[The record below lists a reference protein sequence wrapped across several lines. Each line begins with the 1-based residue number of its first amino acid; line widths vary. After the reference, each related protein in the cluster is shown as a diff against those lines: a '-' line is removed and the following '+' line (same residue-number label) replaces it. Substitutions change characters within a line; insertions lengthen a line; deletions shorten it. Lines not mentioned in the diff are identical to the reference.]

1 MKNSSADWRHD
12 EIFVFNFFPTD
23 TTKRHLPLEDRIL
36 EKLQMFHETLGEDFK
51 YLSESEDVSP
61 KNLFDTLNAN
71 LGSEDEEINPEP
83 EYLKIIREMRDNDK
97 FLFEKIKRLPK
108 KALTGKLSDKVE
120 TESTLTFARNGALKT
135 FFVSDASKTEQLS
148 FLDAIEFLYCE
159 PSEKPIPIGEK
170 CFEQYEANC
179 DEFKI
184 LLEENEYDVLKP
196 KRTPTNV
203 RNVVF
208 TLKALARIP
217 DFTDDQE
224 EVIRRER
231 SRSVQRNFVKALI
244 EDEIGIDGAIVAFY
258 SDTAPEKWR
267 LSFVRLDHEFVAGKG
282 GKVTITPA
290 KRYSYLVGENE
301 PCTTAYQQLFPI
313 FENDSSGVT
322 LDDLEEAFSVERVT
336 KEFFDKYAEKFYQ
349 VKNYLE
355 NNPEFKTESQA
366 HGFTAEQF
374 AKKLLGQIIFLYFLQ
389 KKGWLGVERNSAWGT
404 GSPNFM
410 RKIFQDNER
419 TGKNFFDEVLEPLFY
434 TALNVDRS
442 RQNDLYPHLNLRI
455 PFLNGGLFD
464 ELDNYDW
471 QKNNFS
477 IPNEFFS
484 NVTEKGRDADG
495 ILDIFDR
502 YNFTINEDEP
512 TEREVAI
519 DPEMLGKVF
528 ENLLDS
534 GTRKSK
540 GAFYTPREIVHYMCR
555 ETLISYLVEKSKIS
569 EDAIRNFILYGDY
582 FKDADIANFA
592 ENRDLQISD
601 EFFSPAKNIH
611 RLAELDKFLQ
621 EVKVADLAVGS
632 GAFPLGMLNEI
643 TKAREVLTA
652 YLNLGR
658 AKKLERSLY
667 DLKLETIKN
676 SIFAC
681 DIEPSAV
688 DIAKLRLW
696 LTIVIDDEP
705 TADKNSF
712 KPKPLPN
719 LDCNIICG
727 NSLIDE
733 FEGVPL
739 IKHSKTLNNMAEGER
754 QISLLQG
761 EIDSRIAELIR
772 VQKNLFHESD
782 HDRKEEY
789 RRYIR
794 DIYDGIILEQLV
806 GKPALK
812 KKYKLAAQKKSL
824 PFILWQLYF
833 PTVFRD
839 NGGFDIIVGNSPYVD
854 SEEMTRTMPKLRDLY
869 SKKFK
874 SAKGNW
880 DLYVLFIERGLELTQ
895 KVGHLSMIVP
905 NKLISAPY
913 AESIRKI
920 LSKNQIQE
928 FRDYSNVNVFKSA
941 SVYPIVFNLK
951 KTIDK
956 NSVIMRVMKSILEI
970 ESENLIGEKVFYSDI
985 DWNKYFDSDVFTLS
999 IMQKMNKFD
1008 SLETIAK
1015 VNGAAT
1021 VGEAYLIKDFLHDAV
1036 DDEGNTL
1043 KFINTGGIDKYKSF
1057 HGVKTIK
1064 YLKNNYSC
1072 PVVSIS
1078 DLRNV
1083 SKRRL
1088 NESLNE
1094 KIIIGG
1100 MNKVLECFYD
1110 SGEYLAGKSTTIV
1123 HGNPHLK
1130 LITAIL
1136 NSKLMSFYYRK
1147 MFGSMSLAGGF
1158 YRIGV
1163 PQMKILPIAI
1173 PQNPTKIKDIEA
1185 KVDELQSLYLTETEE
1200 SREKEIF
1207 AEIDEEIY
1215 KIYGLNAAEIEYLK
1229 NFELEIRMSG
1239 LED

>member
-1 MKNSSADWRHD
+1 M
-12 EIFVFNFFPTD
+12 
-23 TTKRHLPLEDRIL
+23 
-36 EKLQMFHETLGEDFK
+36 
-51 YLSESEDVSP
+51 
-61 KNLFDTLNAN
+61 
-71 LGSEDEEINPEP
+71 
-83 EYLKIIREMRDNDK
+83 IR
-97 FLFEKIKRLPK
+97 L
-108 KALTGKLSDKVE
+108 
-120 TESTLTFARNGALKT
+120 
-135 FFVSDASKTEQLS
+135 
-148 FLDAIEFLYCE
+148 
-159 PSEKPIPIGEK
+159 
-170 CFEQYEANC
+170 
-179 DEFKI
+179 
-184 LLEENEYDVLKP
+184 
-196 KRTPTNV
+196 
-203 RNVVF
+203 
-208 TLKALARIP
+208 TLKQQIFEEVLQSAYSIEKFVRFSREF
-217 DFTDDQE
+217 FTDLRIASTRPQKPSQNFSEHIKEFYSLGRQDDIAVLAVNLQRNKS
-224 EVIRRER
+224 VER
-231 SRSVQRNFVKALI
+231 ARSVQRNFVKALI
-244 EDEIGIDGAIVAFY
+244 EDDIAVDGAMVAFY
-258 SDTAPEKWR
+258 SDSVPEKWR
-267 LSFVRLDHEFVAGKG
+267 LSFVRLDHEFVASKG
-282 GKVTITPA
+282 GKVKITPA

-313 FENDSSGVT
+313 FADDSSAVT

-349 VKNYLE
+349 VKEYLE
-355 NNPEFKTESQA
+355 SNLEFKTESET

-389 KKGWLGVERNSAWGT
+389 KKGWLGVERNSTWGT

-410 RKIFQDNER
+410 RKIFQDNES
-419 TGKNFFDEVLEPLFY
+419 TGKNFFNEVLEPLFY

-442 RQNDLYPHLNLRI
+442 RINDLYPRLNLRI
-455 PFLNGGLFD
+455 PFLNGGLFE

-484 NVTEKGRDADG
+484 NVVEKGRDADG

-592 ENRDLQISD
+592 ENRNLQISD
-601 EFFSPAKNIH
+601 EIFSPAKNIN

-643 TKAREVLTA
+643 TKAREVLTT

-658 AKKLERSLY
+658 AEKIERSLY
-667 DLKLETIKN
+667 DLKLDTIKN

-696 LTIVIDDEP
+696 LTLVIDDEP
-705 TADKNSF
+705 TADKDSF

-733 FEGVPL
+733 FDGVQL

-812 KKYKLAAQKKSL
+812 KKYKLAAQQKSL

-839 NGGFDIIVGNSPYVD
+839 NGGFDIIVGNPPYIG
-854 SEEMTRTMPKLRDLY
+854 EEGHKELFRAVAETAFGGKYYIGKMDFWYFFVSKAIELLKNNGLLSFIAPNNWMTTAGGKNMRSHIATETTIKNFITFNNVMIFENAAQQTMIFLIQKKIRNNTY
-869 SKKFK
+869 SLDYKAIGNK
-874 SAKGNW
+874 SLNSQTLNDFLNSDKIG
-880 DLYVLFIERGLELTQ
+880 
-895 KVGHLSMIVP
+895 
-905 NKLISAPY
+905 
-913 AESIRKI
+913 ES
-920 LSKNQIQE
+920 
-928 FRDYSNVNVFKSA
+928 YTVN
-941 SVYPIVFNLK
+941 YNPIVN
-951 KTIDK
+951 KT
-956 NSVIMRVMKSILEI
+956 
-970 ESENLIGEKVFYSDI
+970 GCTF
-985 DWNKYFDSDVFTLS
+985 
-999 IMQKMNKFD
+999 Q
-1008 SLETIAK
+1008 
-1015 VNGAAT
+1015 
-1021 VGEAYLIKDFLHDAV
+1021 FLHDNASV
-1036 DDEGNTL
+1036 IL
-1043 KFINTGGIDKYKSF
+1043 
-1057 HGVKTIK
+1057 
-1064 YLKNNYSC
+1064 
-1072 PVVSIS
+1072 
-1078 DLRNV
+1078 
-1083 SKRRL
+1083 
-1088 NESLNE
+1088 E
-1094 KIIIGG
+1094 KIASGG
-1100 MNKVLECFYD
+1100 KIFLANDEVLN
-1110 SGEYLAGKSTTIV
+1110 GI
-1123 HGNPHLK
+1123 HPHHATVTK
-1130 LITAIL
+1130 
-1136 NSKLMSFYYRK
+1136 K
-1147 MFGSMSLAGGF
+1147 ML
-1158 YRIGV
+1158 
-1163 PQMKILPIAI
+1163 KILPTGSRIGDGIFILDSSEIKSLKLSDKESQLLKPYYDSKNVDRYYFNPETNRFIIYTTSQFKNPKSMTPYPALKKHLDYYSSVITSDNRPYGLHRARQIRFFENPKIVSLRKCVVPTFAYIDKPSYFTAEWYCIMTSRIDMRYLTCLLNSSLIKFWLSNKGKRQGNIFQVDKEPLQNI
-1173 PQNPTKIKDIEA
+1173 PIKIPTLETETKILDLYITISNA
-1185 KVDELQSLYLTETEE
+1185 KIQDSCAKTQKNESEIDNLIYQLYGLT
-1200 SREKEIF
+1200 
-1207 AEIDEEIY
+1207 DEEITFV
-1215 KIYGLNAAEIEYLK
+1215 K
-1229 NFELEIRMSG
+1229 NFEREIRMNYV
-1239 LED
+1239 EIEEA

>member
-1 MKNSSADWRHD
+1 VQFERQLIRVTLKQKIFEDVLQSAYS
-12 EIFVFNFFPTD
+12 
-23 TTKRHLPLEDRIL
+23 L
-36 EKLQMFHETLGEDFK
+36 EK
-51 YLSESEDVSP
+51 
-61 KNLFDTLNAN
+61 
-71 LGSEDEEINPEP
+71 
-83 EYLKIIREMRDNDK
+83 
-97 FLFEKIKRLPK
+97 
-108 KALTGKLSDKVE
+108 
-120 TESTLTFARNGALKT
+120 FARFSRE
-135 FFVSDASKTEQLS
+135 FFTT
-148 FLDAIEFLYCE
+148 
-159 PSEKPIPIGEK
+159 
-170 CFEQYEANC
+170 
-179 DEFKI
+179 
-184 LLEENEYDVLKP
+184 LKP
-196 KRTPTNV
+196 SFV
-203 RNVVF
+203 RPQKPPRNF
-208 TLKALARIP
+208 SEHIKEFYALGRQNDIAVLAVNLQRNKS
-217 DFTDDQE
+217 
-224 EVIRRER
+224 VER
-231 SRSVQRNFVKALI
+231 ARSVQRNFVKALI
-244 EDEIGIDGAIVAFY
+244 EDETAVDGAIVAFY
-258 SDTAPEKWR
+258 SDSVPEKWR

-313 FENDSSGVT
+313 FADDSSAVT

-336 KEFFDKYAEKFYQ
+336 KEFFDKYAEKFYR
-349 VKNYLE
+349 VKDYLE
-355 NNPEFKTESQA
+355 NNPEFKAESQA

-374 AKKLLGQIIFLYFLQ
+374 AKKLMGQIVFLYFLQ

-455 PFLNGGLFD
+455 PFLNGGLFE

-477 IPNEFFS
+477 IPNEVFS
-484 NVTEKGRDADG
+484 NVTKKGRDADG

-555 ETLISYLVEKSKIS
+555 ETLISYLVEKSKVS

-601 EFFSPAKNIH
+601 EIFSPAKNIN

-643 TKAREVLTA
+643 TKAREVLTT

-658 AKKLERSLY
+658 AEKLERSLY

-733 FEGVPL
+733 FEGIHL
-739 IKHSKTLNNMAEGER
+739 IKHSKVLNNMAEGEH

-761 EIDSRIAELIR
+761 EIDSRIADLIR
-772 VQKNLFHESD
+772 VQKNLFYESN
-782 HDRKEEY
+782 HNRKEEY

-794 DIYDGIILEQLV
+794 DIYDAIILEQLV
-806 GKPALK
+806 GKPAIK
-812 KKYKLAAQKKSL
+812 KKYKLAAQQKSL

-839 NGGFDIIVGNSPYVD
+839 NGGFDIIVGNPPYGAKISAAD
-854 SEEMTRTMPKLRDLY
+854 
-869 SKKFK
+869 KKVVKK
-874 SAKGNW
+874 SYLCTKTITGKQKGST
-880 DLYVLFIERGLELTQ
+880 DTFALFIEKSFNLCNKGGIVNLIVSLSVTSSDSMTALHNLLEKNCRVIRVSSYSDHPKKIFGAVSFSMAIVSLQKTFTPIEEIFTSKLMRRTEKNTLAKIMKSLTF
-895 KVGHLSMIVP
+895 V
-905 NKLISAPY
+905 
-913 AESIRKI
+913 ESSEFRLPGRYPKIGDSIQRSI
-920 LSKNQIQE
+920 LSKI
-928 FRDYSNVNVFKSA
+928 FYAPKRLIDFKD
-941 SVYPIVFNLK
+941 N
-951 KTIDK
+951 D
-956 NSVIMRVMKSILEI
+956 
-970 ESENLIGEKVFYSDI
+970 GE
-985 DWNKYFDSDVFTLS
+985 
-999 IMQKMNKFD
+999 
-1008 SLETIAK
+1008 
-1015 VNGAAT
+1015 
-1021 VGEAYLIKDFLHDAV
+1021 
-1036 DDEGNTL
+1036 
-1043 KFINTGGIDKYKSF
+1043 
-1057 HGVKTIK
+1057 
-1064 YLKNNYSC
+1064 
-1072 PVVSIS
+1072 P
-1078 DLRNV
+1078 
-1083 SKRRL
+1083 
-1088 NESLNE
+1088 
-1094 KIIIGG
+1094 
-1100 MNKVLECFYD
+1100 
-1110 SGEYLAGKSTTIV
+1110 
-1123 HGNPHLK
+1123 
-1130 LITAIL
+1130 
-1136 NSKLMSFYYRK
+1136 FYYRTSGGRYFK
-1147 MFGSMSLAGGF
+1147 VVTDYPTGSSQENSFYVTKRFTKVIGAILSTSLFWF
-1158 YRIGV
+1158 YVQVYCDDHHVRKFDLESFPLFKLKSLTPAQIE
-1163 PQMKILPIAI
+1163 QTEKLYEEYLI
-1173 PQNPTKIKDIEA
+1173 DIE
-1185 KVDELQSLYLTETEE
+1185 KN
-1200 SREKEIF
+1200 SRSNF
-1207 AEIDEEIY
+1207 AEGSVYQQSGAKIY
-1215 KIYGLNAAEIEYLK
+1215 KLVKSKHLADKLDDIIDLHYGLSVAEIEYLK

-1239 LED
+1239 LEDGDN

>member
-1 MKNSSADWRHD
+1 M
-12 EIFVFNFFPTD
+12 
-23 TTKRHLPLEDRIL
+23 
-36 EKLQMFHETLGEDFK
+36 
-51 YLSESEDVSP
+51 
-61 KNLFDTLNAN
+61 
-71 LGSEDEEINPEP
+71 
-83 EYLKIIREMRDNDK
+83 IR
-97 FLFEKIKRLPK
+97 L
-108 KALTGKLSDKVE
+108 
-120 TESTLTFARNGALKT
+120 
-135 FFVSDASKTEQLS
+135 
-148 FLDAIEFLYCE
+148 
-159 PSEKPIPIGEK
+159 
-170 CFEQYEANC
+170 
-179 DEFKI
+179 
-184 LLEENEYDVLKP
+184 
-196 KRTPTNV
+196 
-203 RNVVF
+203 
-208 TLKALARIP
+208 TLKQQIFEEVLQSAYSIEKFVRFSREF
-217 DFTDDQE
+217 FTDLRIASTRPQKPPQNFSEHIKEFYALGKQNDVAVLAVNLQKNKS
-224 EVIRRER
+224 VER
-231 SRSVQRNFVKALI
+231 ARSVQRNFVKALI
-244 EDEIGIDGAIVAFY
+244 EDDIAVDGAIVAFY
-258 SDTAPEKWR
+258 SDSVPEKWR

-282 GKVTITPA
+282 GKVKITPA

-313 FENDSSGVT
+313 FADDSSDVT

-349 VKNYLE
+349 VKDYLE
-355 NNPEFKTESQA
+355 NNPEFKAESQA

-374 AKKLLGQIIFLYFLQ
+374 AKKLMGQIVFLYFLQ
-389 KKGWLGVERNSAWGT
+389 KKGWLGVEKDSAWGT

-442 RQNDLYPHLNLRI
+442 RKNDLYPQLNLRI
-455 PFLNGGLFD
+455 PFLNGGLFE

-477 IPNEFFS
+477 IPNEVFS

-601 EFFSPAKNIH
+601 EIFSPAKNIN

-643 TKAREVLTA
+643 TKAREVLTT

-658 AKKLERSLY
+658 AEKIERSLY
-667 DLKLETIKN
+667 DLKLDTIKN

-696 LTIVIDDEP
+696 LTLVIDDEP

-733 FEGVPL
+733 FDSVPL
-739 IKHSKTLNNMAEGER
+739 IKHSKTLNNMAEGDR

-794 DIYDGIILEQLV
+794 DIYDGIILEQLA
-806 GKPALK
+806 GNSALAK
-812 KKYKLAAQKKSL
+812 RYKLAAQQKSL

-839 NGGFDIIVGNSPYVD
+839 NGGFDIIVGNPPYGAKISAAD
-854 SEEMTRTMPKLRDLY
+854 
-869 SKKFK
+869 KKVVKKTFLCTK
-874 SAKGNW
+874 TISGKQKGST
-880 DLYVLFIERGLELTQ
+880 DTFALFIEKSFNLCNKGGTVNL
-895 KVGHLSMIVP
+895 IVP
-905 NKLISAPY
+905 MSVTSSDSMTALHNLLEKNCRIIRVSSYSRRPKPIFESASSRVAIFSFQKTASPIRNLFTSKVIRRNEQNTIPKIIDSLEFVDSLKFKLSGRYPKIGT
-913 AESIRKI
+913 EQQREIIRKI
-920 LSKNQIQE
+920 FSFNKKIA
-928 FRDYSNVNVFKSA
+928 DYS
-941 SVYPIVFNLK
+941 
-951 KTIDK
+951 
-956 NSVIMRVMKSILEI
+956 
-970 ESENLIGEKVFYSDI
+970 
-985 DWNKYFDSDVFTLS
+985 
-999 IMQKMNKFD
+999 
-1008 SLETIAK
+1008 
-1015 VNGAAT
+1015 
-1021 VGEAYLIKDFLHDAV
+1021 
-1036 DDEGNTL
+1036 DEEGT
-1043 KFINTGGIDKYKSF
+1043 
-1057 HGVKTIK
+1057 
-1064 YLKNNYSC
+1064 
-1072 PVVSIS
+1072 
-1078 DLRNV
+1078 
-1083 SKRRL
+1083 
-1088 NESLNE
+1088 
-1094 KIIIGG
+1094 
-1100 MNKVLECFYD
+1100 
-1110 SGEYLAGKSTTIV
+1110 
-1123 HGNPHLK
+1123 
-1130 LITAIL
+1130 
-1136 NSKLMSFYYRK
+1136 SFYYRT
-1147 MFGSMSLAGGF
+1147 AGGEYFNVVTDYSTGSSQEKPFPVTKKFVKVIGATLSTSLFWF
-1158 YRIGV
+1158 YQQVYTDG
-1163 PQMKILPIAI
+1163 LH
-1173 PQNPTKIKDIEA
+1173 IKQSELENFPLFDLEKLSSEDLSDIERLY
-1185 KVDELQSLYLTETEE
+1185 DEYLSDIERNVSVRTSSDNSSYHVTRFKNYKLNKSKHLADKLDDLIGKFYGLSAE
-1200 SREKEIF
+1200 
-1207 AEIDEEIY
+1207 EIDFI
-1215 KIYGLNAAEIEYLK
+1215 K

-1239 LED
+1239 LDDSNS